1 MQQDL
6 ATLMKGRTTI
16 VIARRLAT
24 IQRLKRIVVMDQSR
38 ILGEGSHEKLVA
50 GGGLYARLA
59 ALLVQRGTRPEGLT
73 HARSAV
79 AGSTLGSTPIPHAG
93 PARRLPHPIT
103 VLRAAWRAWRR
114 FRNSAR

>member
-1 MQQDL
+1 
-6 ATLMKGRTTI
+6 MKGRTTI

-38 ILGEGSHEKLVA
+38 ILGEGSHEELVA
-50 GGGLYARLA
+50 GGLYARLA

-79 AGSTLGSTPIPHAG
+79 SGSTPGSTPIPHAG
-93 PARRLPHPIT
+93 PARRLHIHHGSSRCLESLAP
-103 VLRAAWRAWRR
+103 V
-114 FRNSAR
+114 SK